1 MGLSGESVGGGKK
14 QAFYLVEVCVLSGRE
29 SEAALLGLE
38 GEEAGQQALG
48 DLQVIP
54 VEAAG
59 CLCDVAELVGQLLL
73 HDGVQ
78 FRLVTLQRIQL
89 NKQEMPKKTSRFTT
103 NSPINK
109 MSRNL
114 LLMEAV
120 VTLFNPHNW

>member
-48 DLQVIP
+48 DLQVVP

>member
-1 MGLSGESVGGGKK
+1 MKALDGG
-14 QAFYLVEVCVLSGRE
+14 FYLVEVRVLSGRE

-48 DLQVIP
+48 DLQVVP

-78 FRLVTLQRIQL
+78 FRLVTLQRIEL
-89 NKQEMPKKTSRFTT
+89 NKQEMPKKTKKTSRFTT
-103 NSPINK
+103 NSAINK
-109 MSRNL
+109 MS
-114 LLMEAV
+114 
-120 VTLFNPHNW
+120 

>member
-48 DLQVIP
+48 DLQVIS

-109 MSRNL
+109 MSRNPF
-114 LLMEAV
+114 
-120 VTLFNPHNW
+120 FNSAFC

>member
-1 MGLSGESVGGGKK
+1 MGLSGESVGG
-14 QAFYLVEVCVLSGRE
+14 FYLVEVRVLSGRE

-38 GEEAGQQALG
+38 GEEAGQKALG
-48 DLQVIP
+48 DLQVVP

-89 NKQEMPKKTSRFTT
+89 NKQEMPKTKQ
-103 NSPINK
+103 NIKNYQ
-109 MSRNL
+109 
-114 LLMEAV
+114 
-120 VTLFNPHNW
+120 